1 VLFFDEL
8 CQTASAEISV
18 PAERAFTYLADPR
31 SQGEWTLGAWDR
43 RVLGDGLSSGTSL
56 VSGEEVFIRTEAD
69 AERLLVDYWVGSSP
83 ERLRR
88 SISARVVPGEAIGR
102 DAATCVVTLMAWR
115 ADSREAWLATAE
127 IHHLEMRM
135 IKARLEQRS

>member
-8 CQTASAEISV
+8 CQTASAEVAV

-43 RVLGDGLSSGTSL
+43 RLLGDGLSSGTSL
-56 VSGEEVFIRTEAD
+56 VSGEEVFVRTEAD

-102 DAATCVVTLMAWR
+102 DAAKCVVTLMTWR
-115 ADSREAWLATAE
+115 GDSREAWLGSAG
-127 IHHLEMRM
+127 IHHVEVRM
-135 IKARLEQRS
+135 IKARLERRS

>member
-31 SQGEWTLGAWDR
+31 SQSEWTLGAWDR
-43 RVLGDGLSSGTSL
+43 RLLGDGLSSGTSL
-56 VSGEEVFIRTEAD
+56 VSGEEVFVRTEAD
-69 AERLLVDYWVGSSP
+69 AERLLVDYWLGSSP

-102 DAATCVVTLMAWR
+102 DAATCVVTLMTWR
-115 ADSREAWLATAE
+115 GDSREAWLATAE
-127 IHHLEMRM
+127 IHHVEVRM

>member
-1 VLFFDEL
+1 MLFFDEF
-8 CQTASAEISV
+8 CQTASAEVAV

-43 RVLGDGLSSGTSL
+43 RLLGDGLSSGTSL
-56 VSGEEVFIRTEAD
+56 VSGEEVFVRTEAD
-69 AERLLVDYWVGSSP
+69 AERLLVDYWLGSSP

-102 DAATCVVTLMAWR
+102 DAATCVVTLMTWR
-115 ADSREAWLATAE
+115 GDSREAWLASAE
-127 IHHLEMRM
+127 IHHVEVRM
-135 IKARLEQRS
+135 IKARLERRS